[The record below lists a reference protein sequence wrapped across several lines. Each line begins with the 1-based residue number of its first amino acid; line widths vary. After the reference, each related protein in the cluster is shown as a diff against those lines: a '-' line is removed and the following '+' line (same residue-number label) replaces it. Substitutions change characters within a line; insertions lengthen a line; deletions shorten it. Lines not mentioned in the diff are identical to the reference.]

1 MSDALNRS
9 VAPFCHSQD
18 RLGGVAVAIFDRS
31 AGSADED
38 AVIQQHAFLGSRTAC
53 VARHRRVG
61 GLFPACFYYTT
72 IRNIMLKLLI
82 VTTTTGTLA
91 LTSPWLKPGVSQA
104 VSDEKTGTYTYKISG
119 NHTNSDHVSSGK
131 NATNS
136 QQICYYPG
144 GSAAFK

>member
-38 AVIQQHAFLGSRTAC
+38 AVVQQHAFLGSRTAC

-61 GLFPACFYYTT
+61 GLNHHHRSA
-72 IRNIMLKLLI
+72 
-82 VTTTTGTLA
+82 
-91 LTSPWLKPGVSQA
+91 SPLGVL
-104 VSDEKTGTYTYKISG
+104 DDY
-119 NHTNSDHVSSGK
+119 
-131 NATNS
+131 
-136 QQICYYPG
+136 
-144 GSAAFK
+144 

>member
-31 AGSADED
+31 AGCADED

-61 GLFPACFYYTT
+61 GLHQHHLPA
-72 IRNIMLKLLI
+72 
-82 VTTTTGTLA
+82 
-91 LTSPWLKPGVSQA
+91 SPLGVLDQRSL
-104 VSDEKTGTYTYKISG
+104 VCCI
-119 NHTNSDHVSSGK
+119 
-131 NATNS
+131 
-136 QQICYYPG
+136 I
-144 GSAAFK
+144 

>member
-31 AGSADED
+31 AGCADED

-61 GLFPACFYYTT
+61 GLVTAWL
-72 IRNIMLKLLI
+72 MLKD
-82 VTTTTGTLA
+82 VFAST
-91 LTSPWLKPGVSQA
+91 KDD
-104 VSDEKTGTYTYKISG
+104 DEDEDDDGCDWVAPI
-119 NHTNSDHVSSGK
+119 
-131 NATNS
+131 
-136 QQICYYPG
+136 I
-144 GSAAFK
+144 